1 MMAGRFEVLEDDPT
15 GMYYRMHDAE
25 EVERYDDI
33 RWTGQLPQQPQ
44 APQ

>member
-1 MMAGRFEVLEDDPT
+1 
-15 GMYYRMHDAE
+15 MHDAE